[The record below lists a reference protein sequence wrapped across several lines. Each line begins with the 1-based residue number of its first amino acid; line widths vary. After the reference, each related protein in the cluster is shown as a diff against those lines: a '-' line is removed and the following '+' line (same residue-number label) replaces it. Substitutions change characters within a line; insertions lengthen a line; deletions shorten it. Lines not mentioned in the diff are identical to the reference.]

1 MAYDVTSWFVQQVI
15 SNNPAGIVRQ
25 FTIGS
30 SDYSDRVISWPS
42 FKKEWDNIKP
52 TTLTLRLANE
62 DKGLNF
68 LRSDKT
74 VLQANALIKFGFTH
88 PDSGDEIITL
98 YSGRTNVVKYYG
110 GAVDIVLTDKFE
122 QLGERVIGSSDD
134 PISYSGSNYLPSDLT
149 WYIVTSYGGYSA
161 IESTSNPDINYE
173 EFLAWAEVFSLS
185 GVYFNAEFD
194 GVKCL
199 EALRKIGR
207 YTLSAI
213 YIQEDKISFRR
224 FGIADSNV
232 TSLGNSSIDD
242 LVVEFSDK
250 GTVNK
255 QYTFADYSV
264 ESDYWQTTVFD
275 VSTSSV
281 NSYGLKE
288 STEKDENIW
297 YVGSTGALDLSQRI
311 VQIKGEPFDQ
321 LTVKSY
327 LHGFVRNIGE
337 TIYINDPFHGI
348 DDSYRIM
355 GMELDLDEGVSEFML
370 DRSQFGQEFIL
381 DTSTL
386 GSSDVLT

>member
-15 SNNPAGIVRQ
+15 SNNPADIVRQ

-98 YSGRTNVVKYYG
+98 YSGRTNVVKYHR

-173 EFLAWAEVFSLS
+173 EFLAWAEVFSLNE
-185 GVYFNAEFD
+185 VYFNAEFD

-264 ESDYWQTTVFD
+264 ESDYWQTTIFD

-297 YVGSTGALDLSQRI
+297 YVGSIGALDLSQRI